1 MAPSGGKSR
10 WLLAVA
16 LVAAALGASGP
27 ETLASAATAEET
39 SAPASTAAAA
49 TAPVAA
55 PAATALL
62 PPSQQPITVDA
73 ASSKVDYRTNTLIF
87 DQVVIAQGTM
97 RVEADHGRATGLNFA
112 NSHWTFD
119 GHVRVDADPR
129 GKLRSDEAVVDFR
142 DNRIARATVTGKP
155 AEFEQKLAGSQ
166 QIAHGHADQIVYD
179 LNDGIVRLENDAWLS
194 DGQRE
199 LTAPQLIYNIRA
211 QTMQA
216 ASGSGGQRVHI
227 TINPNSP
234 APPARSEPAKSE
246 SPKDAPESPRP
257 QSNPP
262 P

>member
-1 MAPSGGKSR
+1 M
-10 WLLAVA
+10 VA
-16 LVAAALGASGP
+16 
-27 ETLASAATAEET
+27 
-39 SAPASTAAAA
+39 AAAA
-49 TAPVAA
+49 TPAPAA

-62 PPSQQPITVDA
+62 QPGQQPITVDA
-73 ASSKVDYRTNTLIF
+73 ASSKVDYRTNTLVF
-87 DQVVIAQGTM
+87 NQVVIAQGTM
-97 RVEADHGRATGLNFA
+97 RVEADRGVATGLNFA

-129 GKLRSDEAVVDFR
+129 GKLRSDEAIVEFR

-155 AEFEQKLAGSQ
+155 AEFEQKIAGSQ
-166 QIAHGHADQIVYD
+166 QVAHGHADQIVYD

-234 APPARSEPAKSE
+234 ASPSKNEPPKNAPPNGEP
-246 SPKDAPESPRP
+246 PKDAPESPRP
-257 QSNPP
+257 QSNPQP
-262 P
+262 

>member
-1 MAPSGGKSR
+1 MAPSGGKSP

-16 LVAAALGASGP
+16 LAAAAWGTAGP
-27 ETLASAATAEET
+27 ETVASAATAEG
-39 SAPASTAAAA
+39 
-49 TAPVAA
+49 
-55 PAATALL
+55 PAATALV

-73 ASSKVDYRTNTLIF
+73 ASSKVDYRTNTLVF
-87 DQVVIAQGTM
+87 DQVVIAQGDM

-155 AEFEQKLAGSQ
+155 AEFEQKIAGSQ

-199 LTAPQLIYNIRA
+199 LTAPQLVYNIRA

-216 ASGSGGQRVHI
+216 ASGTGGQRVHI

-234 APPARSEPAKSE
+234 APPAKSEPAKSE
-246 SPKDAPESPRP
+246 PPKDAPESPRP

>member
-16 LVAAALGASGP
+16 LVAAAWGTAGP
-27 ETLASAATAEET
+27 ETVASAATAEG
-39 SAPASTAAAA
+39 
-49 TAPVAA
+49 
-55 PAATALL
+55 PAATALV
-62 PPSQQPITVDA
+62 PPTQQPITVDA
-73 ASSKVDYRTNTLIF
+73 ASSKVDYRTNTLVF
-87 DQVVIAQGTM
+87 DQVVIAQGAM

-155 AEFEQKLAGSQ
+155 AEFEQKIAGSQ

-199 LTAPQLIYNIRA
+199 LTAPQLVYNIRA

-227 TINPNSP
+227 TINPNAP
-234 APPARSEPAKSE
+234 APPAKSEPAKSE
-246 SPKDAPESPRP
+246 APKDAPESPRP